1 MLEKEYKSATLQVEN
16 SFFLIGTK
24 EFYLIPMGAF
34 ENSFKRELGKNT
46 GKFISN
52 VVFGDKHSTPYR
64 QVGSARQTAREE
76 RLRLA
81 EARAETEAR
90 VREQKACDRAQ
101 IERKNQLYA
110 IDSAVF
116 RNIDVLNSQS
126 IPTEKPELLRMLS
139 ELSVQLKANKWE
151 SCGDEA
157 AIRNKYTDALLEK
170 YILCVNE
177 LKILDKNEPR
187 LKHFNNLEKKEKR
200 NRFFKKNGNWFF
212 PLIIIS
218 VALISA
224 VFYYYPN
231 LLWVVLAIV
240 IGWIGFKIFNKIKDE
255 RVENEHTKSDS
266 TIFETPMTVKM
277 PREEQTRKDIPL
289 TTESLNAE
297 EDSRFIDL
305 NENGRI
311 ERILALI
318 WNKYERIIG
327 GEILQ
332 RKPIFSADGVK
343 DSILYVGVNP
353 SYDPIDDQIF
363 IASSDQHSL
372 MYGSFF
378 DYDDAP
384 QYFKTLE
391 EFASNAD
398 KAYTHINLLYA
409 RENNR
414 EILLSLNHD
423 FIREQ
428 LELSYETITKIAP
441 VAIVFFSDYCKNLI
455 FGADRWVDPK
465 TETNGHYL
473 LRGTNIPIFFSDDIT
488 VMDQSSRNSLLKKI
502 KSTI

>member
-1 MLEKEYKSATLQVEN
+1 MHEQKYKRTSLQVKN
-16 SFFLIGTK
+16 PFFLIGTK
-24 EFYLIPMGAF
+24 ESYLIPMRVF
-34 ENSFKRELGKNT
+34 ENSLKRELGKNT

-64 QVGSARQTAREE
+64 QVGSVRQTAREE

-81 EARAETEAR
+81 EARAKTEAR
-90 VREQKACDRAQ
+90 IREQEACNRAE

-110 IDSAVF
+110 IDSAVL
-116 RNIDVLNSQS
+116 RNIDVLNSKS

-157 AIRNKYTDALLEK
+157 TIRNKYTDALLEK

-187 LKHFNNLEKKEKR
+187 LEHFNNIEKKEKR
-200 NRFFKKNGNWFF
+200 NRFLKKNGNWLF

-224 VFYYYPN
+224 VFYYCPN
-231 LLWVVLAIV
+231 LLWVVLAIL
-240 IGWIGFKIFNKIKDE
+240 IGWVGFKIFNKKE
-255 RVENEHTKSDS
+255 RVENEQTKSDS
-266 TIFETPMTVKM
+266 TIFETPKTVQM
-277 PREEQTRKDIPL
+277 PQEELTIKDIPL
-289 TTESLNAE
+289 TESLILE
-297 EDSRFIDL
+297 EDSRFLDL

-311 ERILALI
+311 ERRLALI
-318 WNKYERIIG
+318 WNKYERIID

-353 SYDPIDDQIF
+353 SYDPVDDQAF

-378 DYDDAP
+378 DLDDAP

-391 EFASNAD
+391 EFALNAG

-414 EILLSLNHD
+414 EILLSLNSD

-428 LELSYETITKIAP
+428 LELSYETIIKIAP
-441 VAIVFFSDYCKNLI
+441 VAIVFFSDYCKDMI
-455 FGADRWVDPK
+455 FGADRWVNPK
-465 TETNGHYL
+465 TETNDHYI

-488 VMDQSSRNSLLKKI
+488 VMDGSSRNSLLKKI
-502 KSTI
+502 KNTI